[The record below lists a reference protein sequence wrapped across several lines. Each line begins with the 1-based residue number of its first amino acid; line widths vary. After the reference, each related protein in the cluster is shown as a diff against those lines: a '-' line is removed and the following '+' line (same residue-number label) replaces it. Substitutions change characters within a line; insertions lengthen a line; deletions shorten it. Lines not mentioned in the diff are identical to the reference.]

1 MGHLAIAIALLGVHL
16 MNVELDAAD
25 AAMRA
30 DPVPS
35 TQAALDARATVCD
48 RKSACDLFGC
58 DPECDTLIGDAAPP
72 STTLKVCRGDLPS
85 LSVLGNAD
93 VGCLTY
99 EVGSTDAA
107 HPDLLSHDD
116 ADTFR
121 HVYRVSGDPACVG
134 TGKPLGSGRDCT
146 VDSAPEGQCAY
157 IAQGYGVYA
166 VTGGSCSQHGV
177 GLCSGPFCI

>member
-1 MGHLAIAIALLGVHL
+1 MGFHIMAALALLAIHA

-30 DPVPS
+30 EPVPRM
-35 TQAALDARATVCD
+35 ADALA
-48 RKSACDLFGC
+48 LN
-58 DPECDTLIGDAAPP
+58 DAAPP

-85 LSVLGNAD
+85 QSVLGSAD

-157 IAQGYGVYA
+157 IAEGYGVYA

-177 GLCSGPFCI
+177 GLCSGPFCT